1 MFYPLLSAKTS
12 FLRETTLMPDAK
24 AKKTRP
30 ILLFLRIAVVVG
42 GIIWGTIWLRREVGW
57 DNLAE
62 TFLRIN
68 LGVFAAALGIFAI
81 GQVIVALRWWLLL
94 RSQSIFID
102 FLAAVRLHFLGLFYN
117 NFMPGSLGGDL
128 VRAWY
133 VTRHTDKRFEA
144 ALSVF
149 VDRVVG
155 LLSTLIIA
163 AFFYTLFLRG
173 RHDITVVGD
182 EKQGGFVNSVA
193 EYKWVLFGVL
203 AALVMIFCSLLLH
216 RHGRILLKKAWL
228 RTRALGARGTEK
240 LKNAIT
246 IYCSKPLTILV
257 VFALTVF
264 LQLLTITGF
273 WFLGL
278 NLGIEASVK
287 YYYVFFTLTWVLG
300 AVPVSIGGA
309 VVVEGTL
316 AYMFIHFANVGK
328 DAASALVLC
337 QRAVWMLTSLAGAV
351 IHLLGTHLP
360 GAPKRDKMFSETP

>member
-1 MFYPLLSAKTS
+1 
-12 FLRETTLMPDAK
+12 MPDGE

-42 GIIWGTIWLRREVGW
+42 GIIWGTVWLRREVGW

-62 TFLRIN
+62 TFLGIN
-68 LGVFAAALGIFAI
+68 LGVFAVALGIFAI

-102 FLAAVRLHFLGLFYN
+102 FFAAVRLHFLGLFYN
-117 NFMPGSLGGDL
+117 NFMPSSVGGDL

-149 VDRVVG
+149 VDRVIG

-163 AFFYTLFLRG
+163 AFFYTFFLPRG
-173 RHDITVVGD
+173 DNVITGGD
-182 EKQGGFVNSVA
+182 EKQGGFLNSVA
-193 EYKWVLFGVL
+193 EYKWALIGVCALL
-203 AALVMIFCSLLLH
+203 AVAFCSLFLHAGGRALLN
-216 RHGRILLKKAWL
+216 KAWANV
-228 RTRALGARGTEK
+228 RKLGSSGIKK
-240 LKNAIT
+240 LKNAIV

-257 VFALTVF
+257 AFGLTIF
-264 LQLLTITGF
+264 LQLLTVTGF

-278 NLGIEASVK
+278 NLGIEASIK

-328 DAASALVLC
+328 DAASALALC
-337 QRAVWMLTSLAGAV
+337 QRAIWMLASLAGAV

-360 GAPKRDKMFSETP
+360 GAPKRDKMSSGTL

>member
-1 MFYPLLSAKTS
+1 
-12 FLRETTLMPDAK
+12 MPDGE
-24 AKKTRP
+24 AKKTKK
-30 ILLFLRIAVVVG
+30 IFTFIRIAVVVVL
-42 GIIWGTIWLRREVGW
+42 ITWGAVWLSREVGW
-57 DNLAE
+57 GNLAE

-68 LGVFAAALGIFAI
+68 LGVFVAALGIFAI

-94 RSQSIFID
+94 RSQSIFIK
-102 FLAAVRLHFLGLFYN
+102 FSASVRLHFLGLFYN
-117 NFMPGSLGGDL
+117 NFLPSSVGGDV

-133 VTRHTDKRFEA
+133 VTKHTDKRFEA

-149 VDRVVG
+149 VDRAIG
-155 LLSTLIIA
+155 LLSTMIIA

-173 RHDITVVGD
+173 RHDITVTSD

-193 EYKWVLFGVL
+193 EYKWALIGLCVLLTAV
-203 AALVMIFCSLLLH
+203 FCSLVLHARGRALLN
-216 RHGRILLKKAWL
+216 KAWVHV
-228 RTRALGARGTEK
+228 RNLGSRGIKK
-240 LKNAIT
+240 LKNAVV
-246 IYCSKPLTILV
+246 IYCSKPLTILI

-264 LQLLTITGF
+264 LQILTITGF
-273 WFLGL
+273 WLLGL
-278 NLGIEASVK
+278 NLGIEASIK

-328 DAASALVLC
+328 DAASALALC

-351 IHLLGTHLP
+351 IHLSGAHLP
-360 GAPKRDKMFSETP
+360 KDFLVDYEKSID

>member
-1 MFYPLLSAKTS
+1 MA
-12 FLRETTLMPDAK
+12 EVEV
-24 AKKTRP
+24 KKTKN
-30 ILLFLRIAVVVG
+30 IFLFIRIAVVVV
-42 GIIWGTIWLRREVGW
+42 GIIWGAVWLSREVGW

-68 LGVFAAALGIFAI
+68 LGVFAVALGIFAL

-102 FLAAVRLHFLGLFYN
+102 FFAAVRLHFLGLFYN
-117 NFMPGSLGGDL
+117 NFMPSSVGGDL

-133 VTRHTDKRFEA
+133 VTRHTDKKFEA

-149 VDRVVG
+149 VDRLIG

-173 RHDITVVGD
+173 RHDITVASD
-182 EKQGGFVNSVA
+182 ENRGGFLNSVA
-193 EYKWVLFGVL
+193 EYKWLLFGVL
-203 AALVMIFCSLLLH
+203 AVPAMIFCSLLLH
-216 RHGRILLKKAWL
+216 SRGRALLNKAWADV
-228 RTRALGARGTEK
+228 RK
-240 LKNAIT
+240 LSSSGMKKFKNAIV

-257 VFALTVF
+257 VFGLTIF
-264 LQLLTITGF
+264 LQLLTVTGF

-278 NLGIEASVK
+278 NLGIEASIK

-328 DAASALVLC
+328 DAASALALC
-337 QRAVWMLTSLAGAV
+337 QRAIWMLASLAGAV
-351 IHLLGTHLP
+351 IHLLGAHLP
-360 GAPKRDKMFSETP
+360 KDFFIDYEKTIN

>member
-12 FLRETTLMPDAK
+12 FLRETTLMPDGE

-42 GIIWGTIWLRREVGW
+42 GIIWGTVWLRREVGW
-57 DNLAE
+57 DNLAK
-62 TFLRIN
+62 TFLRMN
-68 LGVFAAALGIFAI
+68 LGVFAVALGIFAI

-102 FLAAVRLHFLGLFYN
+102 FFAAVRLHFLGLFYN
-117 NFMPGSLGGDL
+117 NFMPSSVGGDL

-133 VTRHTDKRFEA
+133 VTMHTDKK
-144 ALSVF
+144 
-149 VDRVVG
+149 
-155 LLSTLIIA
+155 IIA
-163 AFFYTLFLRG
+163 AFFYTFFLPRG
-173 RHDITVVGD
+173 DNVIIAGD
-182 EKQGGFVNSVA
+182 EKQGGFVNSA
-193 EYKWVLFGVL
+193 DEYKWVLFGVL

-216 RHGRILLKKAWL
+216 RQGRILLKKAWL
-228 RTRALGARGTEK
+228 RTRTLGARGVEK

-257 VFALTVF
+257 VFGLTIF
-264 LQLLTITGF
+264 LQLLTVTGF

-278 NLGIEASVK
+278 NLGIEASIK

-328 DAASALVLC
+328 DAASALALC
-337 QRAVWMLTSLAGAV
+337 QRAIWMLASLAGAV
-351 IHLLGTHLP
+351 IHMLGAHLP
-360 GAPKRDKMFSETP
+360 GAPKRDKMFSGTP